1 MNKNTA
7 ACAKTKVFQWT
18 QSLKAGQNIGVYSGT
33 KLLKSEVVSRRTL
46 FGRIVCES
54 GSIFFSGG
62 SFYGSRFKQTKLYGP
77 LEQWCQIR
85 PME

>member
-7 ACAKTKVFQWT
+7 ATAKTKAFQWT

-54 GSIFFSGG
+54 GSIFLGDG
-62 SFYGSRFKQTKLYGP
+62 SFYGSRARQASLYGP